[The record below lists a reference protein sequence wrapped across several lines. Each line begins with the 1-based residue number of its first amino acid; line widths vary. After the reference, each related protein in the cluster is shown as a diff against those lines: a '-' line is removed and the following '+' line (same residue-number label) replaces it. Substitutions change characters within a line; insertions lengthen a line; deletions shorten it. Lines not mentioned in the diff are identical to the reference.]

1 MLQLKKKKKIKCYDV
16 SMDSDVIAISLVDDP
31 AIESNFIALSK
42 ETPKVIYLE
51 KEDKHLIIG
60 AVLIPDKPI
69 YRNQDGEEFYIQF
82 SKETIEKL
90 AHDYLIH
97 DRNSSV
103 TEQHDRI
110 VEDVYLVETW
120 LKTSEMDKSNEY
132 MDVPVGTWIA
142 AMKVENEDI
151 WSKVKNGELKG
162 FSIESFVNL
171 NEIMLNKI
179 ENKDMAKEVNMEAI
193 QVDDNFW
200 DKLREI
206 ISKAMGK
213 PQESNEVEKTVGEI
227 VDEMEVEGGSKD
239 EKPKVV
245 EQADQA
251 EEVVPAIDEQ
261 VKEIVED
268 INENADSEEEAKEDL
283 QAVVDGLRE
292 EIAKKDAEIEQLKK
306 TNAKLSKQPSVKP
319 AKAELGKQ
327 GTNMEQALAW
337 ARGEYKIA
345 SK

>member
-103 TEQHDRI
+103 TEQHENI
-110 VEDVYLVETW
+110 VDDVYLVETW
-120 LKTSEMDKSNEY
+120 IKTSEMDKSNEY

-319 AKAELGKQ
+319 VKAELGRQ
-327 GTNMEQALAW
+327 GTNMERALAW
-337 ARGEYKIA
+337 ARGEYKMA

>member
-213 PQESNEVEKTVGEI
+213 PQESNDVEKTVGEI
-227 VDEMEVEGGSKD
+227 VDEMEIEGGSKE

-245 EQADQA
+245 EQA

-261 VKEIVED
+261 VKEIVDD
-268 INENADSEEEAKEDL
+268 INEKADTQEEAKEDL

-306 TNAKLSKQPSVKP
+306 TNAKLSKQPSTKP
-319 AKAELGKQ
+319 VKAELGSQ
-327 GTNMEQALAW
+327 TSNMEAALRW
-337 ARGEYKIA
+337 ARGDYKLA
-345 SK
+345 NK

>member
-42 ETPKVIYLE
+42 DTPKVIYLE

-103 TEQHDRI
+103 TEQHENI
-110 VEDVYLVETW
+110 VDDVYLVETW
-120 LKTSEMDKSNEY
+120 IKTSEMDKSNEY

-213 PQESNEVEKTVGEI
+213 PQESNDVEKTVGEI
-227 VDEMEVEGGSKD
+227 VDEMEIEGGSKE

-245 EQADQA
+245 E
-251 EEVVPAIDEQ
+251 EEISEDAIENESE
-261 VKEIVED
+261 EIVND
-268 INENADSEEEAKEDL
+268 KLPEETKDDL
-283 QAVVDGLRE
+283 QAVVDELRE

-306 TNAKLSKQPSVKP
+306 TNAKLSKQPSTKP
-319 AKAELGKQ
+319 VKAELGSQ
-327 GTNMEQALAW
+327 TSNMEAALRW
-337 ARGEYKIA
+337 ARGDYKLA
-345 SK
+345 NK

>member
-213 PQESNEVEKTVGEI
+213 PQESNDVEKTVGEI
-227 VDEMEVEGGSKD
+227 VDEMEIEGGSKE

-261 VKEIVED
+261 VKEIVDD
-268 INENADSEEEAKEDL
+268 INEKADTQEEAKEDL

-306 TNAKLSKQPSVKP
+306 QMLNYL
-319 AKAELGKQ
+319 
-327 GTNMEQALAW
+327 NNQALNQ
-337 ARGEYKIA
+337 
-345 SK
+345 

>member
-179 ENKDMAKEVNMEAI
+179 ENKDMAKNVNMEAI

-206 ISKAMGK
+206 ISKAMGA
-213 PQESNEVEKTVGEI
+213 PQESKEVEDTVGEI
-227 VDEMEVEGGSKD
+227 VDEMEIEGGSKE

-245 EQADQA
+245 EQA

-261 VKEIVED
+261 VKEIVDD
-268 INENADSEEEAKEDL
+268 INEKADTQEEAKEDL

-306 TNAKLSKQPSVKP
+306 TNAKLSKQPSTKP
-319 AKAELGKQ
+319 VKAELGSQ
-327 GTNMEQALAW
+327 TSNMEAALRW
-337 ARGEYKIA
+337 ARGDYKLA
-345 SK
+345 NK

>member
-1 MLQLKKKKKIKCYDV
+1 ML
-16 SMDSDVIAISLVDDP
+16 SA
-31 AIESNFIALSK
+31 
-42 ETPKVIYLE
+42 
-51 KEDKHLIIG
+51 
-60 AVLIPDKPI
+60 
-69 YRNQDGEEFYIQF
+69 RFYIQF

-227 VDEMEVEGGSKD
+227 VDEMEIEGGSK
-239 EKPKVV
+239 EV

-261 VKEIVED
+261 VKEIVDD
-268 INENADSEEEAKEDL
+268 INEKADTQEEAKEDL

-306 TNAKLSKQPSVKP
+306 TNAKLSKQPSTKP
-319 AKAELGKQ
+319 VKAELGSQ
-327 GTNMEQALAW
+327 TSNMEAALRW
-337 ARGEYKIA
+337 ARGDYKLA
-345 SK
+345 NK